1 MPTFQKEE
9 STEKKTTERI
19 KRIGRASGMTKKE
32 LDKLKNNRKE
42 EGSRS
47 WSPEDFRDME
57 FREVTRKE
65 LRKRSEYIRSTEVRN
80 NLVQNRGERIQVVGS
95 DVEAL
100 YPSLEAVEVAQIVY
114 QAILETDVKF
124 VGVDYQEA
132 CRMIAL
138 TSTEQECCLGP
149 LRNVIPKRRYVK
161 GTRPGITGADP
172 LGPEVGSQDQ

>member
-80 NLVQNRGERIQVVGS
+80 NLVQNRGDRI
-95 DVEAL
+95 
-100 YPSLEAVEVAQIVY
+100 
-114 QAILETDVKF
+114 
-124 VGVDYQEA
+124 
-132 CRMIAL
+132 
-138 TSTEQECCLGP
+138 
-149 LRNVIPKRRYVK
+149 
-161 GTRPGITGADP
+161 
-172 LGPEVGSQDQ
+172 

>member
-1 MPTFQKEE
+1 MMEEREEISAEILMDATEMITCLIISRNLDTDRVMPTFQKEA

-19 KRIGRASGMTKKE
+19 KRIGRASGMTKIRKE

-80 NLVQNRGERIQVVGS
+80 NLVQNRGERIQVIGS
-95 DVEAL
+95 DVE
-100 YPSLEAVEVAQIVY
+100 PSI
-114 QAILETDVKF
+114 
-124 VGVDYQEA
+124 
-132 CRMIAL
+132 
-138 TSTEQECCLGP
+138 
-149 LRNVIPKRRYVK
+149 RR
-161 GTRPGITGADP
+161 
-172 LGPEVGSQDQ
+172 